1 MRAAVVSMFLAF
13 VGAASAQTLV
23 TGVVVDA
30 NQEPVVGAVV
40 KALANG
46 KIKAFANSNKEG
58 KFTLKIPTTVVDDS
72 LTVTAE
78 GVSYAKLSE
87 RIANREQQLK
97 FVLSASA
104 TTLKEFTKV
113 ANAIEVQG
121 DTMTYQLSAFTS
133 EGDRTLE
140 DGLKKLPGVSV
151 DANGAI
157 SYQGRK
163 VSKFY
168 IDGLDLLNGKYTI
181 ATRNIPK
188 EYVSQIQLLSHF
200 NEAKMDKGKPSNN
213 VAINVKLSE
222 GAKFKPVGTTEAA
235 IGYGDKLL
243 YKLGVAG
250 MLFKPNFQSII
261 TAKAG
266 NISRFS
272 DSETGTMVLNADFAD
287 EAPLAER
294 AAGRLSASTPPMREV
309 RYLEADDRMVSVNTV
324 QKIKGDN
331 KTLNVNADY
340 ANTVTEYDLSQN
352 TSYYAGGDKEISFFE
367 RESPHSNMH
376 KPSLML
382 KYKDNAD
389 MHYITETFQA
399 KGEFVNT
406 DFDTETTDGSYLQ
419 SQRTRQFSVKND
431 FSIRFRTKN
440 RRSWSIDSRIEYLS
454 APKYDLSVADR
465 NENTSVTQEVGS
477 DKLLVTLNGQAGY
490 VSKGWQLFLALNSDY
505 ERNTVTS
512 DLLGADKE
520 SANSYVSNL
529 GRVRLIPTIQYF
541 SSDRRL
547 SLQIKLMPTA
557 RFFSARNRLTDD
569 KTDDNRLQFQFMS
582 WLSYSL
588 NSFWQMTANANY
600 NQNVGDVV
608 NLLTSPIKRTYRTE
622 NANSGI
628 ISSNDVML
636 GRLYFNY
643 KNPVKMWFANGGV
656 EYTRSSMNTLA
667 SQYVSTDNVAMQALA
682 GDNTS
687 ENVSTSLSV
696 TKQFMPIHSQISMS
710 ASYSYSRNT
719 IMQQNVVM
727 NYYGNSYT
735 LIPSVSLH
743 PWSVVELKYSCSYS
757 KTFTRYVGNSYSRD
771 FLNNNVDLK
780 IYPVKNVIING
791 TGEFIKRQI
800 SEDARKSISIFDVG
814 VTYKIKKMDIRAD
827 LRNILNTRSYSY
839 SLYNG
844 IDAYTYDFGLR
855 GREFTVT
862 LIYRR

>member
-1 MRAAVVSMFLAF
+1 
-13 VGAASAQTLV
+13 
-23 TGVVVDA
+23 
-30 NQEPVVGAVV
+30 
-40 KALANG
+40 
-46 KIKAFANSNKEG
+46 
-58 KFTLKIPTTVVDDS
+58 
-72 LTVTAE
+72 
-78 GVSYAKLSE
+78 
-87 RIANREQQLK
+87 
-97 FVLSASA
+97 
-104 TTLKEFTKV
+104 
-113 ANAIEVQG
+113 
-121 DTMTYQLSAFTS
+121 
-133 EGDRTLE
+133 
-140 DGLKKLPGVSV
+140 
-151 DANGAI
+151 
-157 SYQGRK
+157 
-163 VSKFY
+163 
-168 IDGLDLLNGKYTI
+168 
-181 ATRNIPK
+181 
-188 EYVSQIQLLSHF
+188 
-200 NEAKMDKGKPSNN
+200 
-213 VAINVKLSE
+213 
-222 GAKFKPVGTTEAA
+222 
-235 IGYGDKLL
+235 
-243 YKLGVAG
+243 
-250 MLFKPNFQSII
+250 
-261 TAKAG
+261 
-266 NISRFS
+266 
-272 DSETGTMVLNADFAD
+272 
-287 EAPLAER
+287 
-294 AAGRLSASTPPMREV
+294 
-309 RYLEADDRMVSVNTV
+309 
-324 QKIKGDN
+324 
-331 KTLNVNADY
+331 
-340 ANTVTEYDLSQN
+340 
-352 TSYYAGGDKEISFFE
+352 
-367 RESPHSNMH
+367 
-376 KPSLML
+376 
-382 KYKDNAD
+382 
-389 MHYITETFQA
+389 
-399 KGEFVNT
+399 
-406 DFDTETTDGSYLQ
+406 
-419 SQRTRQFSVKND
+419 
-431 FSIRFRTKN
+431 
-440 RRSWSIDSRIEYLS
+440 LS

-710 ASYSYSRNT
+710 ASYAYSRNT

>member
-1 MRAAVVSMFLAF
+1 MFLALA
-13 VGAASAQTLV
+13 GAASAQTLV

-30 NQEPVVGAVV
+30 QKEPVVGAVV
-40 KALANG
+40 KALADG

-58 KFTLKIPTTVVDDS
+58 KFTLRIPTTVVADS

-78 GVSYAKLSE
+78 GVSYAKLTE
-87 RIANREQQLK
+87 RIANREQQLR

-157 SYQGRK
+157 SYQGRR

-188 EYVSQIQLLSHF
+188 EYVSQIQLLSHY
-200 NEAKMDKGKPSNN
+200 NEAKIDKNNPSNN

-294 AAGRLSASTPPMREV
+294 AAGRLSASKPPMREV
-309 RYLEADDRMVSVNTV
+309 RYLDADDRMVSVNTV

-340 ANTVTEYDLSQN
+340 SNTVTDYDLSQN
-352 TSYYAGGDKEISFFE
+352 TSYYAGDKQISFYE
-367 RESPHSNMH
+367 RENPHSNTH

-382 KYKDNAD
+382 KYKDNTD
-389 MHYITETFQA
+389 KHYITESFQA
-399 KGEFVNT
+399 KGEFVNS

-419 SQRTRQFSVKND
+419 SQRTRVFSVKND
-431 FSIRFRTKN
+431 FSMRFRTKN
-440 RRSWSIDSRIEYLS
+440 RRSWSIDSRLEYVS

-465 NENTSVTQEVGS
+465 NENTTVTQEVGS

-541 SSDRRL
+541 SNDRRL
-547 SLQIKLMPTA
+547 SLQLKLMPTA

-569 KTDDNRLQFQFMS
+569 KTDDNRLQIQFMS

-588 NSFWQMTANANY
+588 NSFWQMTANVNY

-608 NLLTSPIKRTYRTE
+608 SLLTSPIKRTYRTE

-628 ISSNDVML
+628 ISSNDVFN
-636 GRLYFNY
+636 GRLYLTY
-643 KNPVKMWFANGGV
+643 KHPVKMWFANGGV
-656 EYTRSSMNTLA
+656 EYTRSSLNTLA
-667 SQYVSTDNVAMQALA
+667 SQYVSTDNVAVQALA

-696 TKQFMPIHSQISMS
+696 TKQVMPIHSKFGVS
-710 ASYSYSRNT
+710 ARYTYSRNT

-735 LIPSVSLH
+735 VSPNVGLH
-743 PWSVVELKYSCSYS
+743 PWSFVELNYTCSYS
-757 KTFTRYVGNSYSRD
+757 KTFTRYIGNSYTRD
-771 FLNNNVDLK
+771 YLNNNVDLK
-780 IYPVKNVIING
+780 IYPVKKVTVNG
-791 TGEFIKRQI
+791 TGEFVKRQI
-800 SEDARKSISIFDVG
+800 SNDAHKSFSIFDVG
-814 VTYKIKKMDIRAD
+814 VAYKIKKVDIRAD
-827 LRNILNTRSYSY
+827 VRNIFNTRSYSY
-839 SLYNG
+839 SLFSG

-855 GREFTVT
+855 GREYTVT